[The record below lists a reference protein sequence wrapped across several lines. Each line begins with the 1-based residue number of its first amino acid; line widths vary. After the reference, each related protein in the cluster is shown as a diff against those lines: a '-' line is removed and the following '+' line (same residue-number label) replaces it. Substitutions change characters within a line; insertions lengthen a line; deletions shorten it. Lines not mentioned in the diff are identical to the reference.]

1 MNDVRQRRG
10 IPTSR
15 NVDHIAFT
23 VPDLDKAI
31 SFFTSVLGAE
41 LLYQFGP
48 VQDPQGNFMAR
59 QLNVDAKARCRIAM
73 LRLGPVTNVEL
84 FEYEAPD
91 QRREMPR
98 NSDWGGHHMAIY
110 VDDLDAAIAYL
121 REQPGVTILGEPQ
134 LIKGGPIAG
143 NRWVYFL
150 TPWSLQMEV
159 MHQPSDAP
167 YERDTPSRRFG
178 PATGWNDRA
187 TSE

>member
-1 MNDVRQRRG
+1 
-10 IPTSR
+10 
-15 NVDHIAFT
+15 
-23 VPDLDKAI
+23 
-31 SFFTSVLGAE
+31 
-41 LLYQFGP
+41 
-48 VQDPQGNFMAR
+48 
-59 QLNVDAKARCRIAM
+59 M